1 MSRAMPFPTLWLVL
15 PIKNQ
20 MNMTSLQM
28 DGRTA
33 SRPWIR
39 SDEVRGARC
48 YENGNTTTDPSNLKC
63 TLAKNQS
70 FSHIDREK

>member
-20 MNMTSLQM
+20 MNITSLQM

-39 SDEVRGARC
+39 SDEVG
-48 YENGNTTTDPSNLKC
+48 ENVVMRMGTQQQIPP
-63 TLAKNQS
+63 
-70 FSHIDREK
+70 I